1 MIIQRKESEEEG
13 LYFIEEN
20 EVKVAEMEF
29 RLRPNRLI
37 IIHTIVHAG
46 FEGKG
51 YGKMLVEKAITD
63 AREGRYT
70 IVPIC
75 KFAKFYFE
83 RHPEAK
89 GVL

>member
-1 MIIQRKESEEEG
+1 MVIQRKESEEEG
-13 LYFIEEN
+13 RYFMEEN

-37 IIHTIVHAG
+37 IIHTIVHDG

-63 AREGRYT
+63 AREGNYAL
-70 IVPIC
+70 VPIC
-75 KFAKFYFE
+75 KFAKLYFE

-89 GVL
+89 DVL